1 MAHIKKRGD
10 SYLIRVGYGYN
21 MEGKQISKHMTWR
34 PPAGMS
40 KAKADREAKRQA
52 ALFEEQVKSGMMVD
66 GSIKF
71 ADFAQRWFRDY
82 AEEQLR
88 PKTVARYQD
97 LMVRINPAIGHMSMK
112 SIGPVQLM
120 EFYHTLTEVHKN
132 GKFCC
137 RIDMKKYLK
146 KKRMTKEELAQ
157 KSGVSLTTLSSV
169 YKRKNIDPAMAQR
182 ISEALGKPVGTG
194 EFGAEMKVE
203 LLNDGPVTIC
213 MDTKNKE

>member
-10 SYLIRVGYGYN
+10 SYLIRVGDGYDL
-21 MEGKQISKHMTWR
+21 EGKQISKHMTWH

-52 ALFEEQVKSGMMVD
+52 ALFEEQVKTGMMVD

-88 PKTVARYQD
+88 PRTVARYRD

-120 EFYHTLTEVHKN
+120 EFYRTLTEVQERKVLLQDRHEEVPQ
-132 GKFCC
+132 
-137 RIDMKKYLK
+137 
-146 KKRMTKEELAQ
+146 KETYDEREAC
-157 KSGVSLTTLSSV
+157 
-169 YKRKNIDPAMAQR
+169 
-182 ISEALGKPVGTG
+182 SEIRGLPGDALQCIQ
-194 EFGAEMKVE
+194 AEE
-203 LLNDGPVTIC
+203 Y
-213 MDTKNKE
+213 